1 MPPRPRPRAL
11 VTGAS
16 TGIGRELSRV
26 LAREGH
32 DLVITARSHETLE
45 QLAHD
50 LTREHGAAVHPI
62 AANLAAPGMAETL
75 VAEIAAAGLRVD
87 VLVNNAGVGLYGLFA
102 DTPLDD
108 EQRMIQLNV
117 VSLVTLTKLCLPGM
131 LQRGSGRILNV
142 ASTAAF
148 LPGPRMAVYYAT
160 KAFVLSFSEALAD
173 ELRDTGITVTALC
186 PGPTQSQFQET
197 ARMQR
202 SRLTRGTIMDADTV
216 AEAGYRGMMQ
226 GRAVV
231 VPGLTNRLVPVLVR
245 LLPRRVMTMLSRRA
259 ADVG

>member
-1 MPPRPRPRAL
+1 MPPRPRQRAL

-16 TGIGRELSRV
+16 SGIGLELARV

-45 QLAHD
+45 AVAHE
-50 LTREHGAAVHPI
+50 LTREHAAAVHPI
-62 AANLAAPGMAETL
+62 AANLAVPGMAEAL
-75 VAEIAAAGLRVD
+75 MAEIAAAGLRVD
-87 VLVNNAGVGLYGLFA
+87 VLVNNAGLGLYGLFA

-117 VSLVTLTKLCLPGM
+117 ASLVTLTKLCLPAM
-131 LQRGSGRILNV
+131 LQRRGGRILNV

-173 ELRDTGITVTALC
+173 ELRDTGIAVTALC
-186 PGPTQSQFQET
+186 PGPTRSQFQET

-202 SRLTRGTIMDADTV
+202 SRLTQGTIMDAATV
-216 AEAGYRGMMQ
+216 AEAGYRGLIG

-231 VPGLTNRLVPVLVR
+231 VPGAANRLVPILVR
-245 LLPRRVMTMLSRRA
+245 LLPRRLMTVLSRRA
-259 ADVG
+259 ADVS